1 MQKELKKTGSSEEV
15 VGTGAMNKSVYHP
28 PSSSSGGPQ
37 GVRKQG
43 NKGNGFFLTET
54 AENNID
60 ELIQQA
66 PFTFKFIPTKNILQ
80 KMIVRATQIKT
91 AKELEPII

>member
-1 MQKELKKTGSSEEV
+1 MRLSVIRKHEQTLFLNTDELMQKELKKTGSSEEV

-37 GVRKQG
+37 GARKQG
-43 NKGNGFFLTET
+43 NKGSGFFLTET
-54 AENNID
+54 AEKNID

-66 PFTFKFIPTKNILQ
+66 PFTFKFIPTKNIL
-80 KMIVRATQIKT
+80 
-91 AKELEPII
+91 